1 MHRNSLNVLCKYA
14 SILLVKRKRLVLQI
28 GQVAKCA
35 KSAISRAPALAA
47 SSCPASE
54 QISEFRAQKSIHYF
68 HHHEWSTYRNLLI
81 IITTYSVASNWCA
94 DFRIVSHEIFS
105 IEVARVSQAKQF
117 ASHTC
122 IIWCHKVSKY
132 LVMWNYVP
140 NFTTYLHATWL
151 SWHRCSEFA
160 LIISVVSGSRN
171 YFKLISVN
179 LFKICAPSRKL

>member
-1 MHRNSLNVLCKYA
+1 M
-14 SILLVKRKRLVLQI
+14 
-28 GQVAKCA
+28 AKCA

-47 SSCPASE
+47 SSCQAGE
-54 QISEFRAQKSIHYF
+54 QISELRAEKLF
-68 HHHEWSTYRNLLI
+68 HHHEWSTYHNLLI
-81 IITTYSVASNWCA
+81 ITTTYSVASNWCA
-94 DFRIVSHEIFS
+94 DFRIVSHDIFS
-105 IEVARVSQAKQF
+105 IEVARVSQAEQF

-140 NFTTYLHATWL
+140 HFTTYLHATWL

-179 LFKICAPSRKL
+179 LFRICAPRGSCNYFQWPDPICNACIPNKSMW

>member
-1 MHRNSLNVLCKYA
+1 MINYHLLPPL
-14 SILLVKRKRLVLQI
+14 SIL
-28 GQVAKCA
+28 
-35 KSAISRAPALAA
+35 
-47 SSCPASE
+47 
-54 QISEFRAQKSIHYF
+54 H
-68 HHHEWSTYRNLLI
+68 LLFI
-81 IITTYSVASNWCA
+81 IIIYSAASNWCT

-105 IEVARVSQAKQF
+105 IELARVSQAKQF
-117 ASHTC
+117 ASHTF

-140 NFTTYLHATWL
+140 HFTTYLHATWL

-179 LFKICAPSRKL
+179 LFRICASHGSCNYFQWPDPICNACIPNRSMW

>member
-1 MHRNSLNVLCKYA
+1 MSD
-14 SILLVKRKRLVLQI
+14 LLI
-28 GQVAKCA
+28 
-35 KSAISRAPALAA
+35 
-47 SSCPASE
+47 
-54 QISEFRAQKSIHYF
+54 
-68 HHHEWSTYRNLLI
+68 LI
-81 IITTYSVASNWCA
+81 IIIIFTYSAASNWCT

-105 IEVARVSQAKQF
+105 IELARVSQAEQF
-117 ASHTC
+117 ASHTF

-140 NFTTYLHATWL
+140 HFTTYLHATWL

-179 LFKICAPSRKL
+179 LFRICAEVVTTSSDPTQSVTLASQIDRCDRKQRVGKIATWFDYGQGVDHCIICR